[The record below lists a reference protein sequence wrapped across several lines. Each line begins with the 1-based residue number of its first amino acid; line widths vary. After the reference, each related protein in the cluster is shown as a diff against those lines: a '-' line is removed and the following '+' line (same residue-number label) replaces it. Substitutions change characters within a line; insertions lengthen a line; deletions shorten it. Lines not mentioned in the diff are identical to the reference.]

1 MENLSISPELRPF
14 LDEPLRLTAFPAR
27 RRKKLLALAY
37 LAGRLEAGRV
47 YSEAELGD
55 LLDTWHTFHDPATL
69 RRELYNKHLL
79 SRTEDCRRYWK
90 ETTAPLAA
98 FIAEYI

>member
-14 LDEPLRLTAFPAR
+14 LDESLRLTAFPAR

-37 LAGRLEAGRV
+37 LAARLEAGRV

-55 LLDTWHTFHDPATL
+55 LLDAWHTFHDPATL
-69 RRELYNKHLL
+69 RRELYNNRFLDR
-79 SRTEDCRRYWK
+79 SPDGRAYWATLG
-90 ETTAPLAA
+90 EGQA
-98 FIAEYI
+98 

>member
-14 LDEPLRLTAFPAR
+14 LDGSLRLTAFPAK

-37 LAGRLEAGRV
+37 LAARLEASRV

-55 LLDTWHTFHDPATL
+55 LLDAWHTFHDPAIL
-69 RRELYNKHLL
+69 RRELYNNRFLDR
-79 SRTEDCRRYWK
+79 SPDGRAYWATPG
-90 ETTAPLAA
+90 EGQA
-98 FIAEYI
+98 